1 MAVGNSIQGPNPV
14 IWPGTPDLRTAT
26 PGLGE
31 GQPRS
36 GGRRM
41 PQTSQEA
48 LTHIE
53 VLYKSG
59 RMGELASLLRQHQV
73 FRDAW
78 LMMQQSSLAGNGP
91 AGNRKEPVQSGKTQE
106 SSGFPVPQAER
117 PPPNPLAKSVGEA
130 YSPLTSGASG
140 LGPRAARRSPAFANT
155 SYIYHAALEAYR
167 KQAVYGD
174 QQQDGRRLN
183 IKV

>member
-1 MAVGNSIQGPNPV
+1 MAVENSIQGPNPV

-78 LMMQQSSLAGNGP
+78 LLMQQSSLTGNGP
-91 AGNRKEPVQSGKTQE
+91 GSRKEPVQSGKTQE

-117 PPPNPLAKSVGEA
+117 PPPNRLAKSGGEA
-130 YSPLTSGASG
+130 HSPLASEVSDV
-140 LGPRAARRSPAFANT
+140 GPGAARRSRAFGHT
-155 SYIYHAALEAYR
+155 SYIHHAALEAYR